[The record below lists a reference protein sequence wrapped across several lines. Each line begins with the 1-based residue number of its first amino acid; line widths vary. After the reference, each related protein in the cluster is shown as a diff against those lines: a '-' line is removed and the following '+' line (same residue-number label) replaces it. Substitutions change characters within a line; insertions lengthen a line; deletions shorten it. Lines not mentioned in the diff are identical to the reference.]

1 MAIPP
6 ILAAKVQP
14 APDVAP
20 VAPTGLAQGEAALPA
35 PVTDQIDI
43 APETSDPDK
52 ALRQVL
58 ELKKALQT
66 TERSIDVAAAG
77 LTLKRVQELLRED

>member
-6 ILAAKVQP
+6 ILPLRKQP
-14 APDVAP
+14 SADLAPSSSTPPGGSTPPSRTSVA
-20 VAPTGLAQGEAALPA
+20 
-35 PVTDQIDI
+35 DQLDI
-43 APETSDPDK
+43 APETSDPEK
-52 ALRQVL
+52 ALHQVL

-66 TERSIDVAAAG
+66 TDRSIDVASAG